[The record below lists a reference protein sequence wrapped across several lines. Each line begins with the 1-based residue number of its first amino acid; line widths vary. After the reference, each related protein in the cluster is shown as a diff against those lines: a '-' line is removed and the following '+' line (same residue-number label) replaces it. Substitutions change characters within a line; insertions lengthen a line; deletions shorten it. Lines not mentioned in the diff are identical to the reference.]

1 MDDGDPFDDLGDL
14 LSEFRRIGDVEERVE
29 RDHDLVLETKP
40 VFVQQSTAPRGPVRA
55 LRNRSRRRDLF
66 DRFDLVGLVGLVGF
80 LGLCQLLR
88 SLRRLLNDIA
98 TPATGLRHVALGLSG
113 GAFGED
119 TSYPKG
125 LNPPAST
132 DSLRPGNRSVSTQRL
147 QTPLRPPDRPA
158 PDGPPAASRHAPRP
172 EGVDEHRV
180 VTGRLID
187 RPASPC
193 PPSG

>member
-1 MDDGDPFDDLGDL
+1 MTF
-14 LSEFRRIGDVEERVE
+14 FRSPPDRDVEERVE

-88 SLRRLLNDIA
+88 SLRRLLNDMA

-125 LNPPAST
+125 SEPSKYT

-147 QTPLRPPDRPA
+147 QTPPRPHPTGQHPTVRQHT
-158 PDGPPAASRHAPRP
+158 SRHAPDPKASQTRR
-172 EGVDEHRV
+172 RV